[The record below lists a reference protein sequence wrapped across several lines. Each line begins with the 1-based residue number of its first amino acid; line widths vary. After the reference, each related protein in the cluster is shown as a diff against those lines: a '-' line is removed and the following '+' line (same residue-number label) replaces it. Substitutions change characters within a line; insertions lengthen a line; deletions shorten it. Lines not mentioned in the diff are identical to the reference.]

1 MSDFQVLI
9 KVKAVGICGTD
20 LAIIKG
26 YLPVNPPIIFGH
38 EFAGEVVKVG
48 KSVDRSWKNKRLTS
62 EINTNIDFTCFYC
75 QKKLYA
81 QCISR
86 KAIGIDVDGALA
98 EYIAVED
105 YLLYEIP
112 DCLTLEEATFIDPLA
127 AAYQT
132 FEMMPLDPSDKIM
145 AIFGLGKL
153 GLHVL
158 QVAKSKGLEII
169 AVDGSEKKLELAKK
183 FKADYCINRH
193 EEKSLPRKIKEI
205 THGLGAD
212 IVVDATGNPNALN
225 DIIASCRTCG
235 KIHIKST
242 HGLATPINITD
253 IIVRELTLYSSRC
266 GPFNKAIEGLNSG
279 TINVKELI
287 SAIFDLE
294 GFNQAITSLEKSRD
308 HVKTIIKI

>member
-1 MSDFQVLI
+1 MMKAVIYTGKEIRLKNVPVPEISEFQVLI

-26 YLPVNPPIIFGH
+26 HLPVKPPIILGH
-38 EFAGEVVKVG
+38 EFAGEVIKVG
-48 KSVDRSWKNKRLTS
+48 KSVDPSWENKRVTS

-75 QKKLYA
+75 QKKLYT

-105 YLLYEIP
+105 YLLHEIP
-112 DCLTLEEATFIDPLA
+112 DCLTFEEATFIEPLA

-153 GLHVL
+153 GLLIL

-169 AVDGSEKKLELAKK
+169 AVDGSEKKLELARN
-183 FKADYCINRH
+183 FNADHCINRH
-193 EEKSLPRKIKEI
+193 EEKSLPDKIKEL
-205 THGLGAD
+205 TNDLGAD
-212 IVVDATGNPNALN
+212 VVVDATGNPNVLN
-225 DIIASCRTCG
+225 DIIASCRTRG
-235 KIHIKST
+235 KVHVKST
-242 HGLATPINITD
+242 HGLATPINLTD
-253 IIVRELTLYSSRC
+253 IVVRELTLYSSRC
-266 GPFNKAIEGLNSG
+266 GPFDKAIEGLNSG
-279 TINVKELI
+279 QILI
-287 SAIFDLE
+287 
-294 GFNQAITSLEKSRD
+294 
-308 HVKTIIKI
+308 